1 MKYLL
6 VQGNDPKKVAFGI
19 KEGEKTT
26 WIAANKAMETLRA
39 LTAKGE
45 LGFGSKKILLDPFV
59 SFGVLIE
66 LHGCQVHPFFVY
78 KSQKIPFHVCP
89 LILNDAHDLF
99 IYEGIIREFHGSF
112 PKMGRFF
119 GPIVTLTSRE
129 LDDFKDSYYVDP
141 PEWGPSVVVIE
152 EHVEKVLLLEEEGG
166 ECSIQLTDES
176 GAFIHVEAKNC
187 SKEASNRFFQ
197 DLKDAGYTYKPMGKS
212 SYYCPTHDVRG
223 ALSLLHGMGYKVIGP
238 HGEEVLFGSKKEQVH
253 TLKENSL
260 KVSTTYHASN
270 NTFYLTDALDAYS
283 KGKVILKSASKFLFL
298 DMEELDLFQ
307 TVPHKI
313 EKNQL
318 VFSRY
323 LALEILSRLDEK
335 GVDGLIEL
343 RQVDVSNEF
352 DGSLFAF
359 QQEGL
364 NWLMFQ
370 YANGFA
376 ALLADEM
383 GLGKTV
389 QTIAFLSVVLKD
401 KDALIVAPLTL
412 LSQWKKEIEKF
423 NPTLKVHIY
432 DKKNGALLPGITLIS
447 YQMLRSNIE
456 KIEKSSF
463 EVLILDE
470 AQSLRNRKTKGHE
483 AVLKVDANFKIAL
496 SGTPIENHVIDLVN
510 LFSILLPELVQEI
523 DLKDLDRI
531 KTVTKPFILRRA
543 KKDVLKELPQRMEQL
558 VYVDFYSEQKEA
570 YTELKKSLLESMGE
584 DESHIFALMTKLRQH
599 VLSPKL
605 IDQEISSAKL
615 DLVLSDLIELVESGQ
630 KVLLFSHFAS
640 LLRLLEQELKGL
652 KMPFFYLDGQTKQ
665 RDSVVEAFKQHE
677 GGCVFLMTLKTGGVG
692 LNLVEADTVMIFEPW
707 WNPQL
712 ENQAIDRAHRVGREK
727 PLLARR
733 YVVLDSI
740 EEHIEEIKKG
750 KRELADQMIEEGEV
764 SQEVLKKLLA
774 RLL

>member
-6 VQGNDPKKVAFGI
+6 VQGNDPKKFAFGL

-45 LGFGSKKILLDPFV
+45 LGFGSKRILLDPFV
-59 SFGVLIE
+59 SFQVLVE

-119 GPIVTLTSRE
+119 GSIVTLTSKE
-129 LDDFKDSYYVDP
+129 LADFKDSYFVDP

-152 EHVEKVLLLEEEGG
+152 EHIEKVLQLEEEGS
-166 ECSIQLTDES
+166 ECCIQLTDES
-176 GAFIHVEAKNC
+176 GAFIHVETKNC

-197 DLKDAGYTYKPMGKS
+197 DIKDVGYTYKPMGKS

-238 HGEEVLFGSKKEQVH
+238 LGEEVLFGSKKEQVQI
-253 TLKENSL
+253 LEKNSL
-260 KVSTTYHASN
+260 RVSTTFHVSG
-270 NTFYLTDALDAYS
+270 NTFHLTDALDAHS
-283 KGKVILKSASKFLFL
+283 RGRVILKSASKCLFL

-307 TVPHKI
+307 AVPHKV

-318 VFSRY
+318 VFQRY
-323 LALEILSRLDEK
+323 WAPEILSRLDEK
-335 GVDGLIEL
+335 GVDGLVEL
-343 RQVDVSNEF
+343 RQVEVTNEF
-352 DGSLFAF
+352 DGSLFPF
-359 QQEGL
+359 QQDGL

-370 YANGFA
+370 YANGFT

-389 QTIAFLSVVLKD
+389 QAIAFLSVVLAK

-423 NPTLKVHIY
+423 NPNLKVHIY
-432 DKKNGALLPGITLIS
+432 DKKNGSVLSGVTLIS
-447 YQMLRSNIE
+447 YQMLRSSIE
-456 KIEKSSF
+456 KIEKHSF

-470 AQSLRNRKTKGHE
+470 AQGLRNRKTKGHE
-483 AVLKVDANFKIAL
+483 AVGRVDATFKIAL
-496 SGTPIENHVIDLVN
+496 SGTPIENHVLDLVN
-510 LFSILLPELVQEI
+510 LFSILLPELIQEI
-523 DLKDLDRI
+523 DVKDLNRI
-531 KTVTKPFILRRA
+531 KTVTKPFILRRL
-543 KKDVLKELPQRMEQL
+543 KKDVLKEMPEKMEQL
-558 VYVDFYSEQKEA
+558 IYVDLYSEQKEA
-570 YTELKKSLLESMGE
+570 YDGLKKIFVEQMRE
-584 DESHIFALMTKLRQH
+584 DASHIFALMTKLRQH

-605 IDQEISSAKL
+605 IDENLPSAKL
-615 DLVLSDLIELVESGQ
+615 DLVLDDLMELVENGQ

-640 LLRLLEQELKGL
+640 LLHILEDELKGL
-652 KMPFFYLDGQTKQ
+652 KMPYFYLDGQTKR
-665 RDSVVEAFKQHE
+665 RDLVVDAFKKHE

-692 LNLVEADTVMIFEPW
+692 LNLVEADTVIIFEPW

-727 PLLARR
+727 SLSARR
-733 YVVLDSI
+733 YIVLNTI
-740 EEHIEEIKKG
+740 EEHIEEIKKE
-750 KRELADQMIEEGEV
+750 KKELAEQMIEEGEV
-764 SQEVLKKLLA
+764 SQEVLKELLE